1 MSRSRLSSLDA
12 SFFRVETASAHMHV
26 AWKGRFAP
34 RPDGRPVT
42 VEALRASV
50 SARLRYAERFRQRV
64 AFPPA
69 GFGEPVWVDDER
81 FDITAHV
88 SAMSADDERLTLAR
102 FDELVDEC
110 LSTPLDRTRALWRIE
125 LAPQLEDGTIGLV
138 MKIHHAMVDGKS
150 AVELALL
157 LLDVSDDADH
167 GDPDEWTARA
177 APGPTRLALEA
188 LADGGRESLRAAGG
202 LARMGRRVGGGGYG
216 VRSGVRLADTLR
228 RAALSVGED
237 VLKPA
242 PSSYVNRPI
251 TARRALVHHTTPI
264 APLLDVKA
272 RHGVTLNDVA
282 LCIVSGALRELSM
295 RSDRV
300 PSALKVMVPVS
311 TRAPEQA
318 ADLGNR
324 ISFVFVDLPV
334 QLHRPAERL
343 AAIHAET
350 VRFKDEGRA
359 GGGEA
364 LMGAIGV
371 LPDPLKDA
379 AARLAASPRMYNLT
393 ISNVPGPRLPVY
405 LLGAELLEAAP
416 VIPITD
422 GHALSIGIFTVRDQ
436 VTFSVYLDPSALPA
450 ALDLPQA
457 LNVAALEVGGL
468 SGPRRR
474 RDADAA

>member
-1 MSRSRLSSLDA
+1 MPRSRLSTLDA

-34 RPDGRPVT
+34 RADGRPVT
-42 VEALRASV
+42 IEALRASV

-69 GFGEPVWVDDER
+69 GFGEPVWIDDER
-81 FDITAHV
+81 FDIAAHV
-88 SAMSADDERLTLAR
+88 VPMSAPDEPLSRAR
-102 FDELVDEC
+102 FDELVDRC

-125 LAPQLEDGTIGLV
+125 LAPQLEDGTIGMV

-157 LLDVSDDADH
+157 LLDVSADADH

-188 LADGGRESLRAAGG
+188 LADGGLESLRAAGG
-202 LARMGRRVGGGGYG
+202 LARMARSGPGGL
-216 VRSGVRLADTLR
+216 RSGVRLADTLR

-251 TARRALVHHTTPI
+251 TAHRALVHHTTAI
-264 APLLDVKA
+264 GPLLDVKR

-282 LCIVSGALRELSM
+282 LCVVSGALRELSM
-295 RSDRV
+295 RAGRV
-300 PSALKVMVPVS
+300 PAPLKVMVPVS
-311 TRAPEQA
+311 TRAAEEA
-318 ADLGNR
+318 GDLGNR
-324 ISFVFVDLPV
+324 ISFVFVELPV

-350 VRFKDEGRA
+350 SRFKDQGRA
-359 GGGEA
+359 GGGET
-364 LMGAIGV
+364 LMGALGV
-371 LPDPLKDA
+371 LPEPLKEA
-379 AARLAASPRMYNLT
+379 AARLAASPRTYNLT
-393 ISNVPGPRLPVY
+393 VSNVPGPRMPVY
-405 LLGAELLEAAP
+405 LLGAELIEAAP

-422 GHALSIGIFTVRDQ
+422 GHALSIGIFTVRDE
-436 VTFSVYLDPSALPA
+436 VTFSVYLDPTA
-450 ALDLPQA
+450 LPQA
-457 LNVAALEVGGL
+457 LELPQALSAAALEVGAIA
-468 SGPRRR
+468 GPRRAR
-474 RDADAA
+474 SADAA

>member
-1 MSRSRLSSLDA
+1 MSRSRLSTLDA

-34 RPDGRPVT
+34 RPDGRPIT
-42 VEALRASV
+42 IEALRASV

-81 FDITAHV
+81 FDIAAHV
-88 SAMSADDERLTLAR
+88 VPMSGPDERLPTRR
-102 FDELVDEC
+102 FDELVDDC

-125 LAPQLEDGTIGLV
+125 LAPCLEDGTVGMV

-157 LLDVSDDADH
+157 LLDVSEDADH
-167 GDPDEWTARA
+167 GAPDEWVARA

-202 LARMGRRVGGGGYG
+202 LARMGRNPGGG

-251 TARRALVHHTTPI
+251 TARRALVAHSTPV
-264 APLLDVKA
+264 APLLAVKA

-295 RSDRV
+295 RSGRV
-300 PSALKVMVPVS
+300 PTALKVMVPVS
-311 TRAPEQA
+311 TRAPAEA
-318 ADLGNR
+318 GDLGNR
-324 ISFVFVDLPV
+324 ISFVFVELPV
-334 QLHRPAERL
+334 QLHRQAERL

-350 VRFKDEGRA
+350 SRFKEEGRA
-359 GGGEA
+359 GGGET
-364 LMGAIGV
+364 LMGALGV

-393 ISNVPGPRLPVY
+393 ISNVPGPRMPVY

-457 LNVAALEVGGL
+457 LNAAALEVGGL
-468 SGPRRR
+468 AGPRRT